1 MLYKGPTPPSLPA
14 CFGCGTHPPTHPHTH
29 SPHTHTHMY
38 YFFLFVG
45 YNSRHQAFGS
55 LSFKKTILT
64 LPPREQELHQ
74 LRLVMPGILRVA
86 VEHLAPANPRSSPS
100 LWGGPPGGHPGLRF
114 APLETHPNQTH
125 HAISTG
131 LGVKHVAGASGS
143 ASKQLSV
150 GSYGN
155 LYKYKLVA

>member
-1 MLYKGPTPPSLPA
+1 
-14 CFGCGTHPPTHPHTH
+14 
-29 SPHTHTHMY
+29 MY